1 MAMDVRSGG
10 RRLGGLLLLVV
21 VIGLL
26 GSCGLRTISTGH
38 VGVTTLFGRVTGE
51 RLDEGIHLVNPLKR
65 VAELS
70 VRTQEVKEQAAVPS
84 SEGLIM
90 RLEASL
96 LYRLD
101 PARAPDVFQRLGDGY
116 SQVVI
121 SPNFR
126 SVMRAVTTAHTAST
140 LYSEGRETVARQM
153 LEQMQKAL
161 GDRGIIVENV
171 LLRDIVLPETLR
183 NAIEAKQQA
192 DQEAQRMNFVLQ
204 RERQEAERKRIEA
217 QGVADYQRI
226 VAQGLNQ
233 QLLEWKGIE
242 ATMEIAK
249 SQNSKVIVI
258 GAPDERLAYA
268 RRMGASHTIGLDG
281 HNHEGSKARRRE
293 DDRGAAT
300 ERIDEVRRLNGG
312 HGADVAIEASGA
324 PEAVSHALDMVRDGG
339 RVVVCGH
346 YTDNGAVEIH
356 PHFQINRKHLEIRG
370 VWGCDYSHFHRA
382 VTIAARHGDRI
393 PWREMVSRTYSLDQ
407 AGEALAAVERREVL
421 KALIAPNGLP

>member
-10 RRLGGLLLLVV
+10 RWLGGLLLVV
-21 VIGLL
+21 VVGLM
-26 GSCGLRTISTGH
+26 GACGLRTVSTGH

-51 RLDEGIHLVNPLKR
+51 RLNEGIHLVNPLKR

-116 SQVVI
+116 AQVVI

-126 SVMRAVTTAHTAST
+126 SVMRAVTAAHTAST

-204 RERQEAERKRIEA
+204 REKQEAERKRIEA
-217 QGVADYQRI
+217 QGISDFQRI
-226 VAQGLNQ
+226 VAQGISQ

-242 ATMEIAK
+242 ATMEVAK
-249 SQNSKVIVI
+249 SQNAKVIVI
-258 GAPDERLAYA
+258 GNP
-268 RRMGASHTIGLDG
+268 
-281 HNHEGSKARRRE
+281 K
-293 DDRGAAT
+293 
-300 ERIDEVRRLNGG
+300 
-312 HGADVAIEASGA
+312 
-324 PEAVSHALDMVRDGG
+324 
-339 RVVVCGH
+339 
-346 YTDNGAVEIH
+346 
-356 PHFQINRKHLEIRG
+356 
-370 VWGCDYSHFHRA
+370 
-382 VTIAARHGDRI
+382 
-393 PWREMVSRTYSLDQ
+393 
-407 AGEALAAVERREVL
+407 
-421 KALIAPNGLP
+421 NGLPLIFPSQ

>member
-10 RRLGGLLLLVV
+10 RWLGGLLLFV
-21 VIGLL
+21 VIALL
-26 GSCGLRTISTGH
+26 ASCGFRTVSTGH

-126 SVMRAVTTAHTAST
+126 SVMRAVTAAHTAST

-153 LEQMQKAL
+153 LDQMQKAL

-258 GAPDERLAYA
+258 GNPK
-268 RRMGASHTIGLDG
+268 S
-281 HNHEGSKARRRE
+281 
-293 DDRGAAT
+293 
-300 ERIDEVRRLNGG
+300 
-312 HGADVAIEASGA
+312 
-324 PEAVSHALDMVRDGG
+324 
-339 RVVVCGH
+339 
-346 YTDNGAVEIH
+346 
-356 PHFQINRKHLEIRG
+356 
-370 VWGCDYSHFHRA
+370 
-382 VTIAARHGDRI
+382 
-393 PWREMVSRTYSLDQ
+393 
-407 AGEALAAVERREVL
+407 
-421 KALIAPNGLP
+421 GLPLILPSQ

>member
-1 MAMDVRSGG
+1 MAMDVRSRG
-10 RRLGGLLLLVV
+10 RRLVGLLALVV

-26 GSCGLRTISTGH
+26 GSCGLRTVSTGH

-51 RLDEGIHLVNPLKR
+51 RLNEGIHLVNPLKR

-101 PARAPDVFQRLGDGY
+101 PAHAPEVFQRLGDGY
-116 SQVVI
+116 SLVVI
-121 SPNFR
+121 APNFR
-126 SVMRAVTTAHTAST
+126 SVMRAVTAAHTAST

-249 SQNSKVIVI
+249 SQNSKVVVI
-258 GAPDERLAYA
+258 G
-268 RRMGASHTIGLDG
+268 
-281 HNHEGSKARRRE
+281 NSK
-293 DDRGAAT
+293 
-300 ERIDEVRRLNGG
+300 
-312 HGADVAIEASGA
+312 
-324 PEAVSHALDMVRDGG
+324 
-339 RVVVCGH
+339 
-346 YTDNGAVEIH
+346 
-356 PHFQINRKHLEIRG
+356 
-370 VWGCDYSHFHRA
+370 
-382 VTIAARHGDRI
+382 
-393 PWREMVSRTYSLDQ
+393 
-407 AGEALAAVERREVL
+407 
-421 KALIAPNGLP
+421 NGLPLILPSQ